1 MTRTSVPA
9 VNWAGNVTFRA
20 ARVHHPASV
29 AQLGQIVAGGRRV
42 RALGTGHSFSR
53 VADTTGDLVCLDRL
67 PSTVDIDPAGRTVT
81 LAAGISYAELA
92 GRLHRA
98 GFALASLASLP
109 HISVAGSV
117 ATGTHGSGDSQRC
130 LSAAVRSLRLMGP
143 DGAQVELHR
152 GDPGFD
158 GAVVALGALGV
169 VTRLTLDIEP
179 AFEVSQHVYLD
190 VGLDEV
196 AGRLDEVF
204 GAGYSVSAFTDW
216 RSGAAAVWV
225 KQRPG
230 HPGHPGH
237 PGTGWRGRHPAPH
250 PVHPVPGR
258 PPEQCTGQLG
268 VPGPWHERLPH
279 FRPEHPAGAGQELQS
294 ELYLPRGAA
303 PAALAAVRE
312 LGEEIAPVLYI
323 SELRTVAAD
332 QLWLSP
338 ACGRDSVTF
347 HFTWVRDTAAVL
359 PVLARVE
366 SLLLPLGARPH
377 WAKLT
382 TAPLRQ
388 VLDGYQQGEAFGRL
402 MRRLDPA
409 GKFGNDFV
417 GELF

>member
-1 MTRTSVPA
+1 MARTGAPV

-29 AQLGQIVAGGRRV
+29 AELGRIVAGARRV

-53 VADTTGDLVCLDRL
+53 VADTTGDLVRLDRL
-67 PSTVDIDPAGRTVT
+67 PREVEIDPAGRAVT

-92 GRLHRA
+92 GRLNRA

-117 ATGTHGSGDSQRC
+117 ATGTHGSGDAQRC
-130 LSAAVRSLRLMGP
+130 LSAAVRGLQLTTP
-143 DGAQVELHR
+143 DGGLTELRR
-152 GDPGFD
+152 GDEGFD

-179 AFEVSQHVYLD
+179 AFELSQHVYLD

-216 RSGAAAVWV
+216 RDATAVWV

-230 HPGHPGH
+230 HPGS
-237 PGTGWRGRHPAPH
+237 GWRGRCPAPH

-258 PPEQCTGQLG
+258 PPEHCTEQLG
-268 VPGPWHERLPH
+268 VPGPWHQRLPH
-279 FRPEHPAGAGQELQS
+279 FRPEHPPGAGRELQS

-303 PAALAAVRE
+303 PAAIAALRE
-312 LGEEIAPVLYI
+312 LGQEIAPVLHV

-332 QLWLSP
+332 ELWLSP

-347 HFTWVRDTAAVL
+347 HFTWVTDTDAVR
-359 PVLARVE
+359 PVLAKVE
-366 SLLLPLGARPH
+366 SRLLPLGARPH

-382 TAPLRQ
+382 TVPPRQ
-388 VLDGYQQGEAFGRL
+388 VIEGYQQGAAFGRL

-409 GKFGNDFV
+409 GKFGSEFTDA
-417 GELF
+417 LFGG

>member
-20 ARVHHPASV
+20 ERVHHPASV
-29 AQLGQIVAGGRRV
+29 AELSAIVAGARRI

-53 VADTTGDLVCLDRL
+53 VADTAGDLVSLDRL
-67 PSTVDIDPAGRTVT
+67 PSTVGIDPAARTVT

-117 ATGTHGSGDSQRC
+117 ATGTHGSGDTRRC
-130 LSAAVRSLRLMGP
+130 LSAAVRGLRLMGP
-143 DGAQVELHR
+143 DGAEADWRR
-152 GDPGFD
+152 GDAGFD
-158 GAVVALGALGV
+158 GVVVALGALGV

-196 AGRLDEVF
+196 AGRLDDVF

-230 HPGHPGH
+230 HA
-237 PGTGWRGRHPAPH
+237 GTGWRGRHPAPY

-258 PPEQCTGQLG
+258 PPEHCTGQLG

-279 FRPEHPAGAGQELQS
+279 FRPEHPPGPGQELQS

-303 PAALAAVRE
+303 PAAIAALRE
-312 LGEEIAPVLYI
+312 LGQEIAPVLYI

-347 HFTWVRDTAAVL
+347 HFTWIRDTAAVA

-366 SLLLPLGARPH
+366 SRLLPLGGRPH

-388 VLDGYQQGEAFGRL
+388 VLDGYPQGAAFGEL
-402 MRRLDPA
+402 MGRLDPA
-409 GKFGNDFV
+409 GKFRNDFAA
-417 GELF
+417 ELF

>member
-1 MTRTSVPA
+1 MR
-9 VNWAGNVTFRA
+9 W
-20 ARVHHPASV
+20 
-29 AQLGQIVAGGRRV
+29 
-42 RALGTGHSFSR
+42 
-53 VADTTGDLVCLDRL
+53 
-67 PSTVDIDPAGRTVT
+67 PAGWTRC
-81 LAAGISYAELA
+81 
-92 GRLHRA
+92 
-98 GFALASLASLP
+98 
-109 HISVAGSV
+109 
-117 ATGTHGSGDSQRC
+117 SG
-130 LSAAVRSLRLMGP
+130 
-143 DGAQVELHR
+143 
-152 GDPGFD
+152 
-158 GAVVALGALGV
+158 
-169 VTRLTLDIEP
+169 P
-179 AFEVSQHVYLD
+179 A
-190 VGLDEV
+190 
-196 AGRLDEVF
+196 
-204 GAGYSVSAFTDW
+204 YSVSVFTDW

-230 HPGHPGH
+230 DPGRPGGPGG

-303 PAALAAVRE
+303 PAAIAAVRE

-388 VLDGYQQGEAFGRL
+388 VLDGYQQGAAFGRL

-409 GKFGNDFV
+409 GKFRNDFV